1 MYLERTER
9 LQTALE
15 LGFEQPAHA
24 SREIWD
30 QSGGEFGIQKQFKI
44 IKNYS
49 TKPNW
54 SSTAGWQ
61 EGELIQRWVMNEAQY
76 KGK

>member
-15 LGFEQPAHA
+15 KLGFEQPAHA

-30 QSGGEFGIQKQFKI
+30 QSGGEFRIQK
-44 IKNYS
+44 
-49 TKPNW
+49 
-54 SSTAGWQ
+54 
-61 EGELIQRWVMNEAQY
+61 V
-76 KGK
+76 